1 FAENVSAKELLCV
14 PTELI
19 KPAVGGIGYPGRSA
33 SADGKNSTSLDIS
46 SADVYRNSPLVNFAY
61 KDSQEKMQ
69 GALREVRK
77 RFGEKYPLVIGGEKV
92 WTDQLTPSVNPSA
105 PDEIVGYGS
114 EAGIPE
120 AERAVKAARE
130 AFGKWT
136 RTPFDGGAHLLD
148 RAADIMERRR
158 YELSAVEVFEVG

>member
-1 FAENVSAKELLCV
+1 NVAANELLGD
-14 PTELI
+14 PRHRI
-19 KPAVGGIGYPGRSA
+19 KLAVARIGDHGAIPS
-33 SADGKNSTSLDIS
+33 SHGKNSTALDIPP
-46 SADVYRNSPLVNFAY
+46 ADVYRNSPLVNFAY

-77 RFGEKYPLVIGGEKV
+77 RFGEKYPLVIGGEKI

-120 AERAVKAARE
+120 AERAVRAARE

-148 RAADIMERRR
+148 
-158 YELSAVEVFEVG
+158 